1 MTEQRM
7 KNKTAW
13 QNALMHDATGVD
25 NADPVL
31 VDYLLAK
38 IDAPLREALLRRY
51 RDQEHAHNRNQRHAH
66 NRDQEHAHNRNQ
78 QASSAKERSQV
89 LSAFRAIRSVIV
101 KDTILP
107 NITPYRRTI
116 NSKDIRAINERIRM
130 NAGLS
135 WRDYQE
141 LAERMRQ

>member
-7 KNKTAW
+7 KNKSTW
-13 QNALMHDATGVD
+13 QNALMNDATGTD
-25 NADPVL
+25 SADPVL

-38 IDAPLREALLRRY
+38 IDAPLRETLLRRY
-51 RDQEHAHNRNQRHAH
+51 RDQQIKT
-66 NRDQEHAHNRNQ
+66 
-78 QASSAKERSQV
+78 AKDRSQI
-89 LSAFRAIRSVIV
+89 LSGLRAIRAVIV

-107 NITPYRRTI
+107 SVTPYRRTF
-116 NSKDIRAINERIRM
+116 NPRDYRVINEKIRV

-141 LAERMRQ
+141 LATAKHLN

>member
-25 NADPVL
+25 TADPVL

-38 IDAPLREALLRRY
+38 IDTPLREALLRRY
-51 RDQEHAHNRNQRHAH
+51 RDQQHAH

-116 NSKDIRAINERIRM
+116 NSKDIRAINERIRV

-135 WRDYQE
+135 WPAYQE